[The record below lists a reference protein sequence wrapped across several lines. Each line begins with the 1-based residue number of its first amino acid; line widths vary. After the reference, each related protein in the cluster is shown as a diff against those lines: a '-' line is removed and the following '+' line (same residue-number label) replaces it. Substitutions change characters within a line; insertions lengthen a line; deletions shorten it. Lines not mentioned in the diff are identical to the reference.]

1 MVSAR
6 LESDNSI
13 GADQQVIRALAY
25 GVLTIL
31 AFAIGG
37 SIILWVAY
45 NELIHQQPHYT
56 RPPHVGLFGVAPAMM
71 AVGLHWGRKSL
82 HHFRG
87 GSSMPSAV
95 LPE

>member
-13 GADQQVIRALAY
+13 GADQQVIKALAY

-31 AFAIGG
+31 ALAIGG

-45 NELIHQQPHYT
+45 NELIHQQPQYA
-56 RPPHVGLFGVAPAMM
+56 RLPYVGLFGVAPAMM

-82 HHFRG
+82 RHFRVRRT
-87 GSSMPSAV
+87 MPSAV
-95 LPE
+95 LSE